1 MDKNIQKELNQ
12 INKELKVYI
21 NESSFISQKCRNKML
36 SFFEE
41 EFKVSL
47 DIGRYQNVDLVILD
61 DFTISYR
68 DDVYIPDEVISSLE
82 DLKEKYHRFQEKADH
97 LIKKKEIDFD
107 SKRNFNH
114 LINLLFVILIF
125 LAAIGIFLLGVIAF
139 LRGNY
144 FDCLWFLFVIVPIIV
159 PKFKNSLQNRIIMA
173 KDYLR
178 SIRKKFK

>member
-1 MDKNIQKELNQ
+1 ME
-12 INKELKVYI
+12 
-21 NESSFISQKCRNKML
+21 
-36 SFFEE
+36 
-41 EFKVSL
+41 
-47 DIGRYQNVDLVILD
+47 
-61 DFTISYR
+61 
-68 DDVYIPDEVISSLE
+68 
-82 DLKEKYHRFQEKADH
+82 EKYHRFQEKADH

>member
-82 DLKEKYHRFQEKADH
+82 ELKEKYHRFQEKADH
-97 LIKKKEIDFD
+97 LIKKKEKDL
-107 SKRNFNH
+107 KYLAHNFCN
-114 LINLLFVILIF
+114 
-125 LAAIGIFLLGVIAF
+125 
-139 LRGNY
+139 
-144 FDCLWFLFVIVPIIV
+144 
-159 PKFKNSLQNRIIMA
+159 
-173 KDYLR
+173 
-178 SIRKKFK
+178 